1 MQHDLVISGGTVATA
16 SETFSAD
23 IGIRDGR
30 IVTLGEE
37 LKGRDEI
44 NAAGKL
50 VLPGGIETHLE
61 EPPESGPPTGIQISL
76 VQEDP
81 RIGGKR
87 EKPEDIVLKLR
98 QVEVWV
104 KLQAT

>member
-1 MQHDLVISGGTVATA
+1 MHLVISGGTIATA

-44 NAAGKL
+44 NASGKL
-50 VLPGGIETHLE
+50 VLPG
-61 EPPESGPPTGIQISL
+61 
-76 VQEDP
+76 
-81 RIGGKR
+81 K
-87 EKPEDIVLKLR
+87 
-98 QVEVWV
+98 
-104 KLQAT
+104 